1 MEVYEYYS
9 QVSENGQ
16 LTLPEELKNRLD
28 AKTKLRVMIFLE
40 KDDSDWEKTTAIKF
54 FQGEV
59 FYLFCHN
66 KNNF

>member
-28 AKTKLRVMIFLE
+28 AKTRLRVMIFLE
-40 KDDSDWEKTTAIKF
+40 KDDSEWEKTTANKF
-54 FQGEV
+54 FQGYDEEDKI
-59 FYLFCHN
+59 YDDI
-66 KNNF
+66 